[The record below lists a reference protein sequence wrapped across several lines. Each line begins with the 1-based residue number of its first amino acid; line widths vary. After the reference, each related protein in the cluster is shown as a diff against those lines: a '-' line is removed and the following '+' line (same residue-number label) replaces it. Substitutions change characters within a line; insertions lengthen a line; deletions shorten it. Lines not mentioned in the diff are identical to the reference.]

1 MIHHQDIPQF
11 MMYIQVQF
19 QITVI
24 MVSMLL
30 IFKKDL
36 QVQI

>member
-1 MIHHQDIPQF
+1 MIHPQDIPQF